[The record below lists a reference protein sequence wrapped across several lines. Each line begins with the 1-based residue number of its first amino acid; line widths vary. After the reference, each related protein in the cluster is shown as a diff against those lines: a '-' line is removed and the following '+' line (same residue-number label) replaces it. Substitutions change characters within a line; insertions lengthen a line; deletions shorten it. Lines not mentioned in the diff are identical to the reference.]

1 MDDDDMDYLEGGDE
15 DDFEY
20 SGEDSDDQGADAD
33 VENQYYTA
41 KSLKEDDPPEALKAL
56 RKIIDAEKDKKEYTD
71 WGFKALKQS
80 TKISFQL
87 LGKPDEAF
95 KTYTE
100 LLGYTRSAVTR
111 NYSEKT
117 INGILDYI
125 GGQKPLK
132 KGQKKANTVVSVE
145 ILEKFYEV
153 TKSVLIETKNERL
166 STKINLKLAKLWLD
180 RKEYTRL
187 MHVISELHRSASS
200 TTTTGDDSSDQ
211 SRGTLLLEIYALE
224 IQMYNETKNWKKLK
238 EIYNKSS
245 EVRSAIP
252 HPRIMGVIKECGGK
266 MWMGEKQWARASTDF
281 FESFRNY
288 DESGAP
294 QRIQVLKYLVL
305 ANLLMGSGINPFDSQ
320 EAKPY
325 KSDPQITA
333 MTDLVGAYQ
342 RREVHEAER
351 ILRGRPP
358 RHDYGR
364 PFHCILHRRPLAQ
377 FANIIS
383 HRLDQALHPT
393 RTWVPCQT
401 TERRETRSGRTFI
414 ASYIG
419 DLLRSLRTSY
429 LIDLIK
435 PYTRLE
441 LGFLAKQLN
450 VEKHEV
456 EELLIGLI
464 LEGKVE
470 GKIDQ
475 VAQRL
480 EITKTQVQPLARR
493 RYAALDKWTGAL
505 ENLNGAISGKVIGGV
520 GDARGEFERM
530 GALMIDRTMT
540 INATTTATITN
551 AVTNATI
558 NKATKTTGMRRGRDE
573 ENEEENEENEGNE
586 EATSI
591 LTQDDR
597 TVTDR

>member
-1 MDDDDMDYLEGGDE
+1 MDDDDMDYLEGGD
-15 DDFEY
+15 DDEFDY
-20 SGEDSDDQGADAD
+20 SDDGDANDDGDAD

-41 KSLKEDDPPEALKAL
+41 KALKEDDPKDALKAF
-56 RKIIDAEKDKKEYTD
+56 RKIVDSEKEKGD

-80 TKISFQL
+80 TKISFQI
-87 LGKPDEAF
+87 LGKPDDALQ
-95 KTYTE
+95 TYTE

-117 INGILDYI
+117 INGILDYV

-132 KGQKKANTVVSVE
+132 KGQRTRSTEPVPVE

-153 TKSVLIETKNERL
+153 TKNVLIETKNERL

-180 RKEYTRL
+180 RKEYARL
-187 MHVISELHRSASS
+187 THVLHDLHASASS
-200 TTTTGDDSSDQ
+200 TTTTASASDDTADQ
-211 SRGTLLLEIYALE
+211 SRGTLLLEIFALE
-224 IQMYNETKNWKKLK
+224 IQMHNETKNWKKLK
-238 EIYNKSS
+238 EIYNRASD
-245 EVRSAIP
+245 VRSAIP

-351 ILRGRPP
+351 ILRDH
-358 RHDYGR
+358 HDTIMDD
-364 PFHCILHRRPLAQ
+364 P
-377 FANIIS
+377 
-383 HRLDQALHPT
+383 
-393 RTWVPCQT
+393 
-401 TERRETRSGRTFI
+401 FI

-441 LGFLAKQLN
+441 LSFLAKQLN
-450 VEKHEV
+450 VDKHEV

-480 EITKTQVQPLARR
+480 EITKQQQLARR

-505 ENLNGAISGKVIGGV
+505 ENLNSAIAGKGAGNSS
-520 GDARGEFERM
+520 DARGEFERM
-530 GALMIDRTMT
+530 GAMGALMM
-540 INATTTATITN
+540 
-551 AVTNATI
+551 
-558 NKATKTTGMRRGRDE
+558 
-573 ENEEENEENEGNE
+573 
-586 EATSI
+586 
-591 LTQDDR
+591 
-597 TVTDR
+597 